1 MKKRDVGKPGKLPKS
16 YKPYRNKF
24 EHDTAEALK
33 KRKADF
39 VYEKTKFDYVVEGK
53 YLVDFTIIK
62 KNNQI
67 MHIETKGNGLSFD
80 GHVKRKMIA
89 VKKAHPN
96 LDLRILFYSDG
107 KCGPKRKDGT
117 FMRQSDWAKRYGFK
131 YAIKE
136 IPDEWYS
143 E

>member
-1 MKKRDVGKPGKLPKS
+1 MKKS
-16 YKPYRNKF
+16 YKPYRNRF
-24 EHDTAEALK
+24 EQQTAEDLASHK
-33 KRKADF
+33 SSF
-39 VYEKTKFDYVVEGK
+39 VYEKTKFPYTVPGT

-62 KNNQI
+62 RSGNV

-107 KCGPKRKDGT
+107 KCGPKRKDGS
-117 FMRQSDWAKRYGFK
+117 FMRQSDWAKKYGFP
-131 YAIKE
+131 YAIKT
-136 IPDEWYS
+136 IPEEWYA

>member
-1 MKKRDVGKPGKLPKS
+1 MKKS
-16 YKPYRNKF
+16 YKPYRNRF
-24 EHDTAEALK
+24 EQQTAEALEEH
-33 KRKADF
+33 KASF

-62 KNNQI
+62 KNGGV

-80 GHVKRKMIA
+80 GHAKRKMIA

-117 FMRQSDWAKRYGFK
+117 HMRQSDWAKKYGFP
-131 YAIKE
+131 YAIKT
-136 IPDEWYS
+136 IPEEWYA